1 MDNIRYHQV
10 LPDNDRPNGFNEY
23 NTAEFTLTADQ
34 TRALVCGS
42 VRIEGDV
49 LINETGTDAVK
60 AGTRITI
67 DNHVGAHAFFD
78 NVSVVLSQGGGQIEN
93 IDNYGRWVKMVNSAT
108 SSEDDNHRADALCE
122 LRSPNLRHTE
132 YLLKKRLTKSQ
143 DSTLAILPDM
153 SVALKCCLNRPIQ
166 GNFLDF
172 AKTGSIRVQ
181 VKFARNVSV
190 LSGVDSGTA
199 SFPAPNYTLSN
210 LRCVFKSVIAQNQ
223 PTVLQ
228 RVLSMNQS
236 LESNNS
242 TVSTSVPAVVNA
254 VSAVFLT
261 QSRENNYLFNNFA
274 LERPD
279 NISNI
284 QMNYN
289 DTTNAYQTFRLD
301 NQQEILSNYL
311 ESLRSAG
318 INDAKLNKVDSNDC
332 FGAGIDFKE
341 NIDFSSGNKFS
352 LQIESG
358 IDNSQ
363 PVILFLY
370 FHSLVSV

>member
-1 MDNIRYHQV
+1 
-10 LPDNDRPNGFNEY
+10 
-23 NTAEFTLTADQ
+23 
-34 TRALVCGS
+34 
-42 VRIEGDV
+42 
-49 LINETGTDAVK
+49 
-60 AGTRITI
+60 
-67 DNHVGAHAFFD
+67 
-78 NVSVVLSQGGGQIEN
+78 
-93 IDNYGRWVKMVNSAT
+93 
-108 SSEDDNHRADALCE
+108 
-122 LRSPNLRHTE
+122 
-132 YLLKKRLTKSQ
+132 
-143 DSTLAILPDM
+143 M

-199 SFPAPNYTLSN
+199 SFPSPNYTLSN

-279 NISNI
+279 NITNI